1 MVYNTGLCSRA
12 FIFLGETMIDCTIL
26 FYTCNRIHDSFAT
39 KIRENLLE
47 SCNGTPIISI
57 SHKSMDFGN
66 NICVSGMEVS
76 EFSVYKQIL
85 MGAKEAKTKY
95 VACAEDDA
103 LYVPEH
109 FDHEPPEDTF
119 YYNVNR
125 WNVNR
130 DFYYYRERRLMS
142 MCIAPTQLMIDTLGT
157 RFAKYSESCSH
168 FGEPGRFEDKLGL
181 PPVKIDS
188 FKTVIPTL
196 TFEHR
201 PSLGGKRK
209 LRPNDLI
216 AKELPYWGSAKEL
229 WDRIYQ

>member
-1 MVYNTGLCSRA
+1 MVSDIRGLSNTI
-12 FIFLGETMIDCTIL
+12 IFLGKEMSDCTIL
-26 FYTCNRIHDSFAT
+26 FYTCNRIHDSFAS

-57 SHKSMDFGN
+57 SHKPMDFGE

-76 EFSVYKQIL
+76 EYSVYKQIL

-95 VACAEDDA
+95 VCCAEDDA

-109 FDHEPPEDTF
+109 FEHEPPDDTF
-119 YYNVNR
+119 HYNVNR
-125 WNVNR
+125 WNVAH

-142 MCIAPTQLMIDTLGT
+142 MCIASTQLMIDTLET
-157 RFAKYSESCSH
+157 RFAKYSECCSH
-168 FGEPGRFEDKLGL
+168 FGEPGRFEHKLGL

-188 FKTVIPTL
+188 FRTEIPTL
-196 TFEHR
+196 TFVHR

-209 LRPNDLI
+209 LLPNDVVK
-216 AKELPYWGSAKEL
+216 KELSYWGSATEL